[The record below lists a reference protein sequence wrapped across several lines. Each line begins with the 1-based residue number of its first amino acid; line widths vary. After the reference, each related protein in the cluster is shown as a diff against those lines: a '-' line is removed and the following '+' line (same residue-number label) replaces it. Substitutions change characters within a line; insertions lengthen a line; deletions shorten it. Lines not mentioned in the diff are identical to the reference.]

1 MKMDITFPGGVG
13 VDARFRGFTVRTD
26 QPVKGGGLG
35 SAPAPFD
42 LFLTSLGTCAGLYAL
57 RFLQSRELSTEGLT
71 MRLET
76 VRDPETHRLTTI
88 RMDVELPEDFPE
100 KYKQA
105 IVRAM
110 DQCAVKKAMDDPPD
124 FEVRVEVPSP
134 KRTSRNPPAPP
145 TRRASP
151 RGRRPALGRR

>member
-13 VDARFRGFTVRTD
+13 VDAHFRGFTVRTD

-57 RFLQSRELSTEGLT
+57 RFLQSRDLSTEGLT

-76 VRDPETHRLTTI
+76 VRDPETHRLTKI
-88 RMDVELPEDFPE
+88 RMDVELPEGFPE
-100 KYKQA
+100 RYKQA

-110 DQCAVKKAMDDPPD
+110 DQCAVKKVMDDPPD
-124 FEVRVEVPSP
+124 FEVRVEIPE
-134 KRTSRNPPAPP
+134 
-145 TRRASP
+145 
-151 RGRRPALGRR
+151 GALVG